1 MRMNAGTRRKGEN
14 TRLHD
19 FVFDLFGKRAN
30 PPSASARPVKM
41 PPY

>member
-30 PPSASARPVKM
+30 PGV
-41 PPY
+41 